1 MRVFRPTCLDCLDRV
16 RAAHPDAVL
25 CGGAT
30 WLQLD
35 WREAGAK
42 PPAVVSLGRVAE
54 MLGIDATE
62 QGLRIGASTTLS
74 ALLDSPLVAARAPL
88 LRDAVAAIAAPTI
101 RGLATLGGN
110 VMRGNGDAI
119 PALIASGAR
128 LVYADRTEPCEGAPG
143 PGLLVAVEL
152 PAPPAWWA
160 FEKVIPRAAFAV
172 SAIAVAM
179 ARGPGGLRVAAGGG
193 AVPPQRLRDAETAA
207 DPAGAVRAGLVLPEG
222 LPDAGWRRSAAA
234 NLIAGHLARSAA

>member
-1 MRVFRPTCLDCLDRV
+1 MKVIRPVCLDCLTKA

-25 CGGAT
+25 VGGAT

-42 PPAVVSLGRVAE
+42 PEAIVSLARVAE
-54 MLGIDATE
+54 MQGIEPLGE
-62 QGLRIGASTTLS
+62 GLRIGAAVTLS
-74 ALLDSPLVAARAPL
+74 ALLAEPLVAERAPL
-88 LRDAVAAIAAPTI
+88 LRAAAAAIAAPTI

-128 LVYADRTEPCEGAPG
+128 LIYADRAEPCHGAPA
-143 PGLLVAVEL
+143 PGVLVAVEI
-152 PAPPAWWA
+152 PAPPLAFA

-172 SAIAVAM
+172 SAVAVAL
-179 ARGPGGLRVAAGGG
+179 ARHAGETRIAAGGG
-193 AVPPQRLRDAETAA
+193 AVPPQRLTAA
-207 DPAGAVRAGLVLPEG
+207 ESASDPAAAVRATLRLPEG
-222 LPDAGWRRSAAA
+222 LPDAAWRRAAAA
-234 NLIAGHLARSAA
+234 NLVAGHLARIAA